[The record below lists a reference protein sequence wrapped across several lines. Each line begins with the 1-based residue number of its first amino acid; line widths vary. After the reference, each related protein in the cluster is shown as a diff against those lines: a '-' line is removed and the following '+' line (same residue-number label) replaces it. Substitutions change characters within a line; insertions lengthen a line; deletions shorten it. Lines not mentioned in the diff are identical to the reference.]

1 MKPAEP
7 APRPDDRRTPQP
19 EPAQAPAEKERAAAK
34 EGEAAPKPVLRIT
47 TLHHDREQAGGHPR
61 MG

>member
-19 EPAQAPAEKERAAAK
+19 EPAKAPAEKERAAAK
-34 EGEAAPKPVLRIT
+34 DEEAARKPVVRIT

>member
-1 MKPAEP
+1 MKPAKP

-19 EPAQAPAEKERAAAK
+19 EPAKAPAEKERAAAK
-34 EGEAAPKPVLRIT
+34 DEEAARKPVLRIT